1 MTHENLLENYK
12 GTTEERRSVI
22 GLIRKNYINP
32 ERNGLVVVYAT
43 EKTLKQPIPGMVKS
57 RKIRPGIM
65 RERPPWSEICRSYRR
80 RQ

>member
-43 EKTLKQPIPGMVKS
+43 EKNI
-57 RKIRPGIM
+57 
-65 RERPPWSEICRSYRR
+65 EAADYRHGKE
-80 RQ
+80 